1 MLLFWVIVIVM
12 IVATLALILP
22 ALLKPSQAA
31 MTDAIAEKR
40 AIFRQQF
47 DEIAQDNANGILDAT
62 QYDVAKSEL
71 ERRMLDE
78 IGTSSVLTS
87 SSKPDRRLAALL
99 LVLLPLAALVIYNKI
114 GSPESIIIPAVSPLA
129 SSTATPAPESAQTAE
144 HKMGGDIEPLLS
156 SLKSKLEK
164 NPGDGAGWALLARSY
179 VELKR
184 HAEAVPAYEKAVKV
198 IQDDPQLLADYADAL
213 AVVNGHNLAGKPEE
227 LANQALKLDPHHTK
241 ALLLAATAA
250 FNRKDYKVAITHW
263 EQLQQDLPAD
273 SDVLPEVKASLS
285 EVYALAG
292 VKPPEASS
300 AQAVVKSSA
309 PAQMD
314 AASAGVSGT
323 VRIAPALASKLD
335 PAATV
340 FVFARATNGPPM
352 PLAIVRTTAKDLP
365 YTYHLDDSSAL
376 MPSNKLSQASEV
388 MIVARVSKTGD
399 AKSQSGD
406 LQGISAA
413 IKPVGNQVDI
423 EINQVLP

>member
-1 MLLFWVIVIVM
+1 
-12 IVATLALILP
+12 
-22 ALLKPSQAA
+22 
-31 MTDAIAEKR
+31 
-40 AIFRQQF
+40 
-47 DEIAQDNANGILDAT
+47 
-62 QYDVAKSEL
+62 
-71 ERRMLDE
+71 
-78 IGTSSVLTS
+78 
-87 SSKPDRRLAALL
+87 
-99 LVLLPLAALVIYNKI
+99 
-114 GSPESIIIPAVSPLA
+114 
-129 SSTATPAPESAQTAE
+129 
-144 HKMGGDIEPLLS
+144 
-156 SLKSKLEK
+156 
-164 NPGDGAGWALLARSY
+164 
-179 VELKR
+179 
-184 HAEAVPAYEKAVKV
+184 VKV

-213 AVVNGHNLAGKPEE
+213 AVVNGNDLTGKPEE

-250 FNRKDYKVAITHW
+250 FNRKDYKVAISHW

-285 EVYALAG
+285 EVYALVG
-292 VKPPEASS
+292 IKPPVLS
-300 AQAVVKSSA
+300 AQDTIKKSA
-309 PAQMD
+309 PEQIA
-314 AASAGVSGT
+314 AASVGVSGT
-323 VRIAPALASKLD
+323 VKIAPALASKLD

-399 AKSQSGD
+399 AKSQTGD

-413 IKPVGNQVDI
+413 IKPVGDKVDI

>member
-31 MTDAIAEKR
+31 MTDANAEKR

-47 DEIAQDNANGILDAT
+47 DEIAQDKANGVLDAT

-87 SSKPDRRLAALL
+87 NSKPDRRLSLVL
-99 LVLLPLAALVIYNKI
+99 LVLLPLAAVVIYNKI
-114 GSPESIIIPAVSPLA
+114 GSPESISIPAVSPMA
-129 SSTATPAPESAQTAE
+129 SSTAIAPPEAATQSAE
-144 HKMGGDIEPLLS
+144 HKMGGDIEPLLA

-164 NPGDGAGWALLARSY
+164 NPGDGQGWALLARSY
-179 VELKR
+179 VELRR

-213 AVVNGHNLAGKPEE
+213 AVVNGHDLTGKPEE
-227 LANQALKLDPHHTK
+227 LVNQALKLDPHHTK

-250 FNRKDYKVAITHW
+250 FNRKDYKVAIKHW

-292 VKPPEASS
+292 VKPP
-300 AQAVVKSSA
+300 VVSVQTAIKPSA
-309 PAQMD
+309 PEQIA

-323 VRIAPALASKLD
+323 VKIAPALASKLD
-335 PAATV
+335 PTATV

-352 PLAIVRTTAKDLP
+352 PLAIVRTTAKELP
-365 YTYHLDDSSAL
+365 YTYRLDDSSAL
-376 MPSNKLSQASEV
+376 MPGNKLSQANEV
-388 MIVARVSKTGD
+388 VIVARISKTGD
-399 AKSQSGD
+399 AKLQAGD

-413 IKPVGNQVDI
+413 VKPNGKTVDI
-423 EINQVLP
+423 EINEEVK